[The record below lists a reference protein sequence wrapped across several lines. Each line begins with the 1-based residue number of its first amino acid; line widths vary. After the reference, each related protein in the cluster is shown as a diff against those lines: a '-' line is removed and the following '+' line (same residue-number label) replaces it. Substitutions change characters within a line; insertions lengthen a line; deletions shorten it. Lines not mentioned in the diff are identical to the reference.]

1 MGRIRFHSR
10 LNDLVSTS
18 FALSLAASTQNN
30 EVVLLGTLPRV
41 DVEVVLP
48 KREYLSELAHGV
60 RSDLLPKEVLRER
73 ERDNF
78 GVPWSDQEDLALQHS
93 VMRYGDNWHLASNAV
108 SSGKTFW
115 QAMFA
120 DGREY
125 FGRPKQRSAVQCQN
139 RWKILDANKSQIQ
152 VSPSPEMSYTVNSL
166 FVDQAEDIWLKN
178 QSKPE
183 SERYTFPIWIEKATD
198 LPPPPPMS
206 EAKRLEV
213 LARVRRLN
221 ELSKQRIIPKEK
233 PVPISDYVHPSHAEA
248 IQAARASML
257 AMTNGIAP
265 PRHDMWPLEFLELR
279 EKHRQSLARGST
291 QSHSQST
298 TQHHIS
304 SPHHSPP
311 SHKNAGQKMPAQL
324 PQYYSQGKSPPAE
337 HQAPEQQK

>member
-1 MGRIRFHSR
+1 
-10 LNDLVSTS
+10 
-18 FALSLAASTQNN
+18 
-30 EVVLLGTLPRV
+30 
-41 DVEVVLP
+41 
-48 KREYLSELAHGV
+48 
-60 RSDLLPKEVLRER
+60 
-73 ERDNF
+73 
-78 GVPWSDQEDLALQHS
+78 
-93 VMRYGDNWHLASNAV
+93 MRYGDNWHLASNAV

-139 RWKILDANKSQIQ
+139 RWITLEANKSQIQ
-152 VSPSPEMSYTVNSL
+152 VSPSPQMSDTDINSM

-304 SPHHSPP
+304 SPHH
-311 SHKNAGQKMPAQL
+311 KNSGQKMPAQL

-337 HQAPEQQK
+337 HQATEQQK